1 MLGPFRKK
9 NAQDL
14 STTPSQNVSLA
25 AHAHHVVDLAGVDF
39 YVQFVHWLLCEVV
52 RAQHVD
58 ARRWSPCFNV
68 AVRAAAVWKVGRLS
82 CQFAAVCIAYIRR
95 K

>member
-1 MLGPFRKK
+1 MAVYTVRG
-9 NAQDL
+9 
-14 STTPSQNVSLA
+14 T
-25 AHAHHVVDLAGVDF
+25 AGVDF

-68 AVRAAAVWKVGRLS
+68 AVRAAAVWKLGRLS
-82 CQFAAVCIAYIRR
+82 CQFAAVCIA
-95 K
+95 

>member
-1 MLGPFRKK
+1 MAVYTVRG
-9 NAQDL
+9 
-14 STTPSQNVSLA
+14 T
-25 AHAHHVVDLAGVDF
+25 AGVDF

-68 AVRAAAVWKVGRLS
+68 AVRAAAVWKDGSLS
-82 CQFAAVCIAYIRR
+82 RQFAAVCIQ
-95 K
+95 